1 MIENLDTLVIPFRA
15 EGRWLL
21 GVALGFIVFAV
32 ALHLDRRDLAQL
44 RRQPRAAALGL
55 TGQWLL
61 LPLLSVGLIALLSPP
76 PGIAAGM
83 LLVAACP
90 GGSMSN
96 YFCLQAHGN
105 VLLSVA
111 LTTVSTAMAALTLPV
126 IFSLGT
132 TLLPA
137 LSTTAEVPHVAFLP
151 LLRDLAVILLLPLL
165 LGLLMQT
172 RLPRAARRMRAPLR
186 RAAGAL
192 LVLFI
197 VLALLDQRA
206 TLTALGPQLL
216 PLLGLVILHNGLAL
230 AGGYALGALGGLAEP
245 ERRTLALET
254 GLQNAGLGLVVAFTH
269 FGGAGGIVV
278 VVSLWGIWHLISG
291 ALVSW
296 AWARRRPRLEEN
308 HHAAVQDI
316 HS

>member
-1 MIENLDTLVIPFRA
+1 MIDTLDTLVIPFRA

-32 ALHLDRRDLAQL
+32 ALHLDRRDLVQL
-44 RRQPRAAALGL
+44 RRQPRAAVLGL
-55 TGQWLL
+55 AGQWLL
-61 LPLLSVGLIALLSPP
+61 LPLLTVGLIALLSPP

-96 YFCLQAHGN
+96 YFCLQAQGN

-111 LTTVSTAMAALTLPV
+111 LTTVSTALAALTLPL
-126 IFSLGT
+126 IFSVGT

-137 LSTTAEVPHVAFLP
+137 LASTTDIPRVAFLP
-151 LLRDLAVILLLPLL
+151 LLRDLAVILLMPLL
-165 LGLLMQT
+165 LGLLVQS
-172 RLPRAARRMRAPLR
+172 RLPLAARRMRRPLR
-186 RAAGAL
+186 RSAGAL
-192 LVLFI
+192 LMLFI
-197 VLALLDQRA
+197 ALALLDQRT
-206 TLTALGPQLL
+206 TLMALGGQLL
-216 PLLGLVILHNGLAL
+216 PLLGLVALHNGLAL
-230 AGGYALGALGGLAEP
+230 AGGYGLGALGGLAEA

-269 FGGAGGIVV
+269 FGGAGGMVV

-296 AWARRRPRLEEN
+296 AWARRSPLPEEPE
-308 HHAAVQDI
+308 HAAL
-316 HS
+316 